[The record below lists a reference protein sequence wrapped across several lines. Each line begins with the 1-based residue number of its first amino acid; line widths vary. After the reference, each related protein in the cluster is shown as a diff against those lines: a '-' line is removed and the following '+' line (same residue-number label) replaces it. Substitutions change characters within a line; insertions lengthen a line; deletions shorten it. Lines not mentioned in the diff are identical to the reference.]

1 MLENSV
7 CIVCGAGHG
16 LGEAT
21 AKMMAEKGASV
32 VVNDLGVDLSGE
44 EEGDQSGQETV
55 DDIRA
60 SGNEAMTHFGDI
72 TDLDYT
78 QQLVEDTVE
87 EYGAV
92 HSITNFAGILR
103 DRMIYN
109 MSEEEW
115 DAVIDV
121 HLKGHFSLL
130 RNASRHWRQRYKEEE
145 YDRQRSFLGVS
156 SSAAIGYAGQ
166 PNYAAAKA
174 GVLGLIRDTAQELHR
189 YNVRTNSL
197 WPDAYT
203 RMIKSMPEEYQ
214 PDMSDETH
222 GASLVAPLPTF
233 LASEEAEDI
242 TGCTLGLGAG
252 DLSFISD
259 PAKERQIIKEVP
271 ADTPTGGWTPEQIA
285 EAWDELTDGFETTRT
300 SKPEIPQT

>member
-1 MLENSV
+1 MLEDTV

-21 AKMMAEKGASV
+21 AKLMAEKGASV

-44 EEGDQSGQETV
+44 EESGQPGQETV
-55 DDIRA
+55 EDIRA
-60 SGNEAMTHFGDI
+60 NGGEAMVHLGDI

-78 QQLVEDTVE
+78 EQLIEDTVE

-92 HSITNFAGILR
+92 HSVTNFAGILR

-109 MSEEEW
+109 MTEEEW

-130 RNASRHWRQRYKEEE
+130 RNASSHWRERYKEEE
-145 YDRQRSFLGVS
+145 YERQRSFLGVS

-174 GVLGLIRDTAQELHR
+174 GVLGLMRDAAQELDQ

-203 RMIKSMPEEYQ
+203 RMIKSIPDEYQ
-214 PDMSDETH
+214 PDMSEQTH
-222 GASLVAPLPTF
+222 GPSLVAPLPAF

-252 DLSFISD
+252 DLSFITD
-259 PAKERQIIKEVP
+259 PTKERRILKDVP
-271 ADTPTGGWTPEQIA
+271 ADTYTGGWTPEQIA
-285 EAWDELTDGFETTRT
+285 EEWDELTDGIETKRT
-300 SKPEIPQT
+300 SKPGIPGT